1 MKTAK
6 EKQLEIALLTE
17 KIERI
22 SGKKVKFLVEGEKK
36 WYDYEGDG
44 EYLVGKYGMSLDTKK
59 EILTQLEKED
69 EDYIANI
76 DPSEGSRVYIK
87 KEDRYKNNNSGEIV
101 YSVKII
107 KLGDGQIGF
116 DCVKPKEGETYFGTN
131 HMVFG
136 SGNVKKIKKPVIKE
150 EKKTEEISK
159 ENLTETSRLLKEI
172 QDKINVIEGWA
183 NKELKNLSSIK
194 SLEELSKVKKY
205 GNKVLDH
212 LVRAEVAYL
221 DLKNTK

>member
-101 YSVKII
+101 
-107 KLGDGQIGF
+107 
-116 DCVKPKEGETYFGTN
+116 
-131 HMVFG
+131 
-136 SGNVKKIKKPVIKE
+136 
-150 EKKTEEISK
+150 
-159 ENLTETSRLLKEI
+159 
-172 QDKINVIEGWA
+172 
-183 NKELKNLSSIK
+183 
-194 SLEELSKVKKY
+194 
-205 GNKVLDH
+205 
-212 LVRAEVAYL
+212 
-221 DLKNTK
+221 